1 MDKNILLVIGNGF
14 DRAHSMNTS
23 YSDILKFIWTRL
35 YTNYINNISI
45 GYLNNQYP
53 PKSIFQS
60 PPQDIRDKFI
70 SKWKR
75 YLDGP
80 REESGK
86 TSENLEKSRQ
96 ELKNLRKEY
105 EDKIHQAIRENTDN
119 LILFITEYT
128 LKFGNIWLSYFTKV
142 TDNHDRRLGNGWIDF
157 EEEIGRVVRTIEN
170 SLLNRAKAEDMYIS
184 ESLTDA
190 ISDVLSNDVEL
201 KERLLP
207 IIKFDFLV
215 FSLWMEEALKVEDG
229 QLNSREKIKMIEEE
243 APNIEGVISYNY
255 THTPKLY
262 NLGDKVQFIHG
273 ELGRHNLVLGT
284 SETLEDEVADEF
296 VECAYFKKKY
306 QLIRYHLGNK
316 FKTVFSNGPDDKW
329 DAIIYG
335 HSLTPADKYS
345 LGWLFTEDD
354 NGLFAS
360 HIETITIYYYDD
372 FSYDQQI
379 ANLIALIGQEN
390 ALKYVSE
397 GRIVFQPMS

>member
-128 LKFGNIWLSYFTKV
+128 LKFGNI
-142 TDNHDRRLGNGWIDF
+142 
-157 EEEIGRVVRTIEN
+157 
-170 SLLNRAKAEDMYIS
+170 
-184 ESLTDA
+184 
-190 ISDVLSNDVEL
+190 
-201 KERLLP
+201 
-207 IIKFDFLV
+207 
-215 FSLWMEEALKVEDG
+215 
-229 QLNSREKIKMIEEE
+229 
-243 APNIEGVISYNY
+243 
-255 THTPKLY
+255 
-262 NLGDKVQFIHG
+262 
-273 ELGRHNLVLGT
+273 
-284 SETLEDEVADEF
+284 
-296 VECAYFKKKY
+296 
-306 QLIRYHLGNK
+306 
-316 FKTVFSNGPDDKW
+316 
-329 DAIIYG
+329 
-335 HSLTPADKYS
+335 
-345 LGWLFTEDD
+345 
-354 NGLFAS
+354 
-360 HIETITIYYYDD
+360 
-372 FSYDQQI
+372 
-379 ANLIALIGQEN
+379 
-390 ALKYVSE
+390 
-397 GRIVFQPMS
+397 